1 MRIPGADKA
10 IDNLV
15 KWSAKE
21 DWHSLRKQVLAEH
34 FDMICARFDTT
45 KEEIAD
51 LLGDSFGMVFGCAI
65 EDFFTARFGDE
76 GDNIID
82 DYLKRRGWRE
92 KIPAKR
98 YLEAIR
104 DSTLSLYEV
113 VDLDPGRSMTVRDL
127 VLGGDTVTVEE
138 KLGSESAARW
148 DRIAGRIV
156 TVNKKVYFTGSLLL
170 FPHEVAEEVL
180 SGIEEM
186 VKSLK
191 KKLRRE
197 AKKQGE
203 PADINDRDLR
213 EMFLHASARL
223 FTRTWLIDTLSR
235 ASEPLPE
242 VRNTDGDELVFSE
255 GRFPITGELANV
267 IVGLDAIN
275 EFERDNPD
283 ELQWTWHGH
292 GSPSKKMSQG
302 KGLAFET
309 DDDTGRTIL
318 GNIEIGEDALV
329 LSTNSKERADRGRD
343 LLLSRLG
350 GLVGQP
356 LTSHQ
361 TLEKMLDERSD
372 PAPVQSELP
381 PEVAE
386 QAIHSYL
393 DTHYRQALDD
403 PLPHFDGKTPRQAA
417 KTKKGRARVINWLKK
432 LENSEARRA
441 ASQKQQPYDFQW
453 MWREMKIDDARR

>member
-10 IDNLV
+10 INNLV

-21 DWHSLRKQVLAEH
+21 EWSSFREQVFAEH
-34 FDMICARFDTT
+34 FDMICDRFDTT
-45 KEEIAD
+45 EEEIAD
-51 LLGDSFGMVFGCAI
+51 LLGDAFGMVFGCVL

-82 DYLKRRGWRE
+82 DYLNRRGWRE

-98 YLEAIR
+98 YLAAMR

-113 VDLDPGRSMTVRDL
+113 VDLDPGHSMTVRDL

-156 TVNKKVYFTGSLLL
+156 TVNKKVYFTGSMLL

-197 AKKQGE
+197 AKKQGK

-223 FTRTWLIDTLSR
+223 FTRTWLIDVLDR
-235 ASEPLPE
+235 ASEPFPE

-255 GRFPITGELANV
+255 ARFPITGELANV
-267 IVGLDAIN
+267 IAGLDAIN
-275 EFERDNPD
+275 EFERDDPD
-283 ELQWTWHGH
+283 ALRWIWHGQ
-292 GSPSKKMSQG
+292 GSPSKRVSRG
-302 KGLAFET
+302 KSHTFKAE
-309 DDDTGRTIL
+309 DDAGRTIL
-318 GNIEIGEDALV
+318 GNIEIGEHALV

-361 TLEKMLDERSD
+361 TLEKMLDERSGS
-372 PAPVQSELP
+372 APVQSELP

-386 QAIHSYL
+386 QVIHSYL
-393 DTHYRQALDD
+393 ETHYRQALDD
-403 PLPHFDGKTPRQAA
+403 PLPYFDGKTPRQAA
-417 KTKKGRARVINWLKK
+417 KTKKGRAQVINWLKK

-441 ASQKQQPYDFQW
+441 ASQEQQPYDFQW
-453 MWREMKIDDARR
+453 MWQEMKIDDARR

>member
-10 IDNLV
+10 IDNLI

-21 DWHSLRKQVLAEH
+21 DWNSFREQVFAEH
-34 FDMICARFDTT
+34 FDMICDRFDITM
-45 KEEIAD
+45 EEIAD
-51 LLGDSFGMVFGCAI
+51 LLGDAFGMVFGCVL
-65 EDFFTARFGDE
+65 EDFFTARFGDK

-82 DYLKRRGWRE
+82 DYLRRRGWRE

-98 YLEAIR
+98 YLAAIR

-113 VDLDPGRSMTVRDL
+113 VDLDPGHSMTVRDL
-127 VLGGDTVTVEE
+127 VLGGDPITLEE

-170 FPHEVAEEVL
+170 FPHEVADEVL

-191 KKLRRE
+191 KKLQRE

-203 PADINDRDLR
+203 PADFKDRDLR
-213 EMFLHASARL
+213 EMFLQASARL
-223 FTRTWLIDTLSR
+223 FTRTWLIDVLDR

-255 GRFPITGELANV
+255 ARFPITGALANV
-267 IVGLDAIN
+267 VAGLDAIN
-275 EFERDNPD
+275 EFERDDPD

-302 KGLAFET
+302 KGLAFGS
-309 DDDTGRTIL
+309 DDEAGRTIL
-318 GNIEIGEDALV
+318 GSIEIGEDALV
-329 LSTNSKERADRGRD
+329 LSTNSRERADKGRD
-343 LLLSRLG
+343 LLLSRLD
-350 GLVGQP
+350 GLVDQP

-361 TLEKMLDERSD
+361 TLEKMLEERSGS
-372 PAPVQSELP
+372 APVQSELS

-393 DTHYRQALDD
+393 DAHYRQALDE
-403 PLPHFDGKTPRQAA
+403 PLPYLDGKTPRQAA
-417 KTKKGRARVINWLKK
+417 KTKKGRAQVISWLKK

-441 ASQKQQPYDFQW
+441 ASEGQEPYDFRW